1 MWTVSHLSGVE
12 YPFFFPGTRYNIIEI
27 PPQKSNCSDTLEGAK
42 VLCSIAPMDKMKP
55 SYYHSF
61 GKNVSCLLCYGF
73 CLLWSRRGCLL
84 PSAPGLQFFASFA
97 KCSDGTSFVPFS
109 GMSENYII
117 FIEQPIKLNLMR
129 IITSKFRG
137 KPISEGINWEPQHS
151 TRFHVVNK
159 HTGEVGGSVV
169 FPAALQL

>member
-61 GKNVSCLLCYGF
+61 GKNVSYAMDFAYCEAEGAVCCPLPLDSNFLPY
-73 CLLWSRRGCLL
+73 LPNALMVLPLL
-84 PSAPGLQFFASFA
+84 PFQG
-97 KCSDGTSFVPFS
+97 
-109 GMSENYII
+109 
-117 FIEQPIKLNLMR
+117 
-129 IITSKFRG
+129 
-137 KPISEGINWEPQHS
+137 
-151 TRFHVVNK
+151 
-159 HTGEVGGSVV
+159 
-169 FPAALQL
+169 